1 MNSEQLKRYGRE
13 ESKEH
18 RLSLKMGEKLARDH
32 IRLYGDAY
40 YQRMDMLEKKL
51 KRKK

>member
-1 MNSEQLKRYGRE
+1 MDSEQLKKYGRE
-13 ESKEH
+13 EAKEH
-18 RLSLKMGEKLARDH
+18 HMSLKMGEKIARDH

-40 YQRMDMLEKKL
+40 YQRIDMLEKKL